1 MNKAYLYLYRRDAGS
16 SIRRGPQPNG
26 QAGRV
31 EAGHVEA
38 GRRVGGTRGGGTPGR
53 LNGQAGRRVGQAGHV
68 EAGRRVG
75 A

>member
-26 QAGRV
+26 QAAHVEAGRLNGQAGHVEAAHV

-38 GRRVGGTRGGGTPGR
+38 SPSRTGRRD
-53 LNGQAGRRVGQAGHV
+53 AGSARRRA
-68 EAGRRVG
+68 A
-75 A
+75 